1 MMTIFRIFLKNAVRD
16 VYLLFW
22 SILLPLGML
31 IGLGLYF
38 NTPEYHVRL
47 LAGVIG
53 TSALFWALETTVF
66 YILKQRNRGVYK
78 LLRVTPM
85 KIFFVYYCLDLSMD
99 GSISGRS
106 YHPAYWG
113 AGAIRHQDAV
123 WDFADLLCNAG
134 DCNHMLYFNKLCSG

>member
-22 SILLPLGML
+22 SFALGHVNWPGFIFQHAGIPCSPARRCDWHQCPFL
-31 IGLGLYF
+31 GIGNHCILYF
-38 NTPEYHVRL
+38 EAKKQGRL
-47 LAGVIG
+47 QVVK
-53 TSALFWALETTVF
+53 SYSHE
-66 YILKQRNRGVYK
+66 N
-78 LLRVTPM
+78 
-85 KIFFVYYCLDLSMD
+85 FFVYYCLDLSMD